1 MQRASLHSTPFPS
14 PPGPTPPH
22 VVRIRLAQPLLTSP
36 SLLSTC
42 PNLPGFDHIFTTHN
56 FNLHSCVTHNF
67 NLVCYYYLHKR
78 HSPLHLDTHQVLLC
92 TNFEEAVDVFER
104 YARQVIG
111 VITDAGFPRNGEH
124 EETAGIAFARR
135 VFEERPEVPLM
146 VQSAQPEG
154 SSLQRQA
161 QALGAKYVSK
171 NSPALLRTLRDFM
184 RSDMSMGP
192 LHFKDGETGREL
204 GSVSTVTELLKTWER
219 LPLSSVAYHARH
231 SHLSKWFLARAEFQ
245 LAKRFR
251 NSNYPADFI
260 DSSGKE
266 RPDWLRNWILSEV
279 LAHRNKLAS
288 GVENAGADPGM
299 PLVRLGSGSLGGK
312 GRGFR
317 FLNQISERHGFTN
330 LLPNLALV
338 VPSSF
343 ILATGV
349 FDQFMEDNDL
359 LLPATTAEDDA
370 ALRGLFGA
378 AALPSAVTE
387 ELRRHLSS
395 MTKPLAVRSSSI
407 FEDAFLRPFAGVYD
421 SFMLPNSAPSVE
433 VRLEQLCWAI
443 KMVYAS
449 TYKREALRYAE
460 LAGSRIEEEK
470 MAVILQEVPE
480 GIEAWGGQGCS

>member
-1 MQRASLHSTPFPS
+1 
-14 PPGPTPPH
+14 
-22 VVRIRLAQPLLTSP
+22 LA
-36 SLLSTC
+36 
-42 PNLPGFDHIFTTHN
+42 
-56 FNLHSCVTHNF
+56 
-67 NLVCYYYLHKR
+67 
-78 HSPLHLDTHQVLLC
+78 HQVLLC

-480 GIEAWGGQGCS
+480 GIEALGGQGCS